1 MYALRRTSHHGGE
14 TTTVATT
21 LHIHSLSKTFPGQ
34 VALNDVALD
43 IEEGEVH
50 ALVGQ
55 NGSGKSTL
63 IKILAGF
70 HQPDAN
76 FVVTMRG
83 HDFAMGSAVAAHDDA
98 APARTDRTAAAAAA
112 AAAAS
117 AGATTAAAAEQW
129 DGGLDPE
136 LRTTGRAAGRTAGRA
151 SIGGR
156 ARSRSCRRGG

>member
-1 MYALRRTSHHGGE
+1 M
-14 TTTVATT
+14 ATT

-76 FVVTMRG
+76 FIVTMRG
-83 HDFAMGSAVAAHDDA
+83 HDFAMGSAVAAHE
-98 APARTDRTAAAAAA
+98 
-112 AAAAS
+112 
-117 AGATTAAAAEQW
+117 AGIRFVHQ
-129 DGGLDPE
+129 DLGLVEAVSNVENLALPF
-136 LRTTGRAAGRTAGRA
+136 
-151 SIGGR
+151 IH
-156 ARSRSCRRGG
+156 SRQVNIHVTNVS